1 VWRKSMPF
9 LLAIVLG
16 TMAGIVVAGVALLAS
31 HS

>member
-9 LLAIVLG
+9 LLAIVFG
-16 TMAGIVVAGVALLAS
+16 TMAGIVVAGVAILAS